1 MPLIPA
7 PVAERP
13 KRAGQTAAPHEPAH
27 AAPTSEGIDAPP
39 PPALPVFLRHAPPP
53 PERQRLQLR
62 ATVSA
67 NVPGDAFEV
76 EADRIAD
83 AVARQ
88 PEPSGPLV
96 EAPAEH
102 GTCTTGTSTHG
113 PAFLQRKETATVHG
127 AAPPPAVPHA
137 TPAEAG
143 APLDSATRAT
153 VEPRFGCDFG
163 DVRIHTGGAAAQLAE
178 TLGARAYTTGRDIV
192 FGGGEFSPGTAGGR
206 HLLAHELAHVVQQRR
221 GAGRGTIMRTPL
233 AMPATPARPATVA
246 EAAEFLE
253 DMARFIDGALSFAGT
268 LMRTLPR
275 QQPTAA
281 TRRRAYSVINQ
292 QRLREFVANAWTVYS
307 VQEAAIQCGSTDG
320 TRLRTALL
328 GVLDKVRRAAPYA
341 LQISDVMPSPTP
353 DTERGLHAKL
363 LAEMIEADPFTSAS
377 LLGTPSFGAAETT
390 AGASH
395 ERFIEAFLD
404 DLIRTIPGR
413 TLPDT
418 ERDGILARI
427 NAGLRRAFVTIGTGT
442 SGTVDVRE
450 ITSTRIATKY
460 RQVTE
465 LLLAAMS
472 SRPAQVSLLTESP
485 PSYTLP
491 PDPVPDVTA
500 QLQASAAI
508 GTVDFSHVP
517 ASELAYVRHGV
528 LLAAN
533 TTFPAG
539 SNSQFRNAVWPVV
552 FHVRRA
558 GTAVDVRY
566 ELIFDANRNARI
578 ERLGDARPREVPAA
592 FSSLS
597 VADKKAQLIADFAL
611 AGVDDRPSAGTRAEA
626 NWTGPELDQIKAMY
640 DRLPQADQAAL
651 RGVTIVRDHAGP
663 PSTVA
668 GAVTTGYAHGSNE
681 PAYDQPGPPAH
692 GVPHIHY
699 YDAAFSANQS
709 TGVGAPGGTGP
720 GGDWTIAHEVGHMR
734 IALATR
740 NANAAIDAANA
751 QFRAA
756 YARLVAIRIKPTQQ
770 QHRLLRAYGRAVQAA
785 NTAITAVNHGIVPP
799 AAKGPRQPVSAAA
812 RAQLIQAATTANTAR
827 DQARADM
834 TAGGITATFVQA
846 AEARDA
852 ASDALLAASVSLGTA
867 QDQIPTFISL
877 AHTFSFT
884 AFTDYARRGG
894 DGEFFAETYALYIG
908 DPNRLSLMNRRIFLW
923 FEAGMPVNEAR
934 QP

>member
-13 KRAGQTAAPHEPAH
+13 RHARQGVAPHETAP
-27 AAPTSEGIDAPP
+27 APTPESIDAQPP
-39 PPALPVFLRHAPPP
+39 PVLPVFLRHAPPP

-62 ATVSA
+62 DTVSA
-67 NVPGDAFEV
+67 SVPGDAMEL

-83 AVARQ
+83 AVARP
-88 PEPSGPLV
+88 PEPSEPFA
-96 EAPAEH
+96 EAPAKH
-102 GTCTTGTSTHG
+102 STCSTDTCTHG

-143 APLDSATRAT
+143 VPLDSATRAI

-163 DVRIHTGGAAAQLAE
+163 DVRIHTGGDAAQLAE

-192 FGGGEFSPGTAGGR
+192 FGGGEFAPGTEGGR

-233 AMPATPARPATVA
+233 AMPTTRARPATVA

-253 DMARFIDGALSFAGT
+253 DMARFIDGALSFAST

-275 QQPTAA
+275 QQPPAA
-281 TRRRAYSVINQ
+281 TRQRAYNVINQ

-307 VQEAAIQCGSTDG
+307 VQEAANQSGSTDG

-341 LQISDVMPSPTP
+341 LQISNVMPSPTP

-395 ERFIEAFLD
+395 ERFIEASLD
-404 DLIRTIPGR
+404 DLIRSIPGR
-413 TLPDT
+413 TLPAA
-418 ERDGILARI
+418 ERDAILSRI

-450 ITSTRIATKY
+450 ITNTRIASKY

-472 SRPAQVSLLTESP
+472 SRPAQASLLTESP

-491 PDPVPDVTA
+491 PDPVPDVSA

-517 ASELAYVRHGV
+517 ASELPYVRHGV
-528 LLAAN
+528 LQAAN
-533 TTFPAG
+533 TTFPAV
-539 SNSQFRNAVWPVV
+539 STSQFRNAVWPVV

-558 GTAVDVRY
+558 GTVVDVRY
-566 ELIFDANRNARI
+566 ELIFDANRNVRV
-578 ERLGDARPREVPAA
+578 ERLGDARAREVSAA

-597 VADKKAQLIADFAL
+597 VADKKAQLIADFGL
-611 AGVDDRPSAGTRAEA
+611 AGVDDRPRSGTRSEA

-640 DRLPQADQAAL
+640 DRLPQADRSAL
-651 RGVTIVRDHAGP
+651 RGVTIVRDHVGP
-663 PSTVA
+663 PPTVA
-668 GAVTTGYAHGSNE
+668 GGVTTGYAHISNE
-681 PAYDQPGPPAH
+681 PAHDRPGPPAH
-692 GVPHIHY
+692 SAPHIHY

-709 TGVGAPGGTGP
+709 TAVGAPGGTGP
-720 GGDWTIAHEVGHMR
+720 GGDWTVAHEVGHMR
-734 IALATR
+734 IFLATR
-740 NANAAIDAANA
+740 NANAAIAAANA
-751 QFRAA
+751 QFTAA
-756 YARLVAIRIKPTQQ
+756 NARLVAIRIRPTPQQ
-770 QHRLLRAYGRAVQAA
+770 RQLLQAYGQAAQAA
-785 NTAITAVNHGIVPP
+785 NTAVTAVNRGIVPP
-799 AAKGPRQPVSAAA
+799 AAKRPRQPVSAAE
-812 RAQLIQAATTANTAR
+812 RAQLIQAATTANAAR

-834 TAGGITATFVQA
+834 ATGGIPATLVQA
-846 AEARDA
+846 AQARDT
-852 ASDALLAASVSLGTA
+852 ASDARLAASVSLGAA
-867 QDQIPTFISL
+867 QDQIPTFVSL
-877 AHTFSFT
+877 ARTFGFT

-908 DPNRLSLMNRRIFLW
+908 DPNRLSLMNRSIFLW
-923 FEAGMPVNEAR
+923 FEAGMPMNAAWR
-934 QP
+934 P